1 MIRLLIAAAV
11 LLPVHALAADR
22 WWPLSCENAPAWSK
36 CHVAPAPTLL
46 PPAKPVEIVPAP
58 EVVPTLTPVWP
69 DPPRVE
75 LPKVQPKASPPKQ
88 ADRSKPRERAKSK
101 QEQRE
106 PLSGGGQQ
114 AKCTPLP
121 PADCGKICSYG
132 RSFSKATLTWMR
144 QVAGYCE
151 PTRQQESAG
160 RACILRN
167 CPDVKL

>member
-1 MIRLLIAAAV
+1 MIRFIIFAAV
-11 LLPVHALAADR
+11 LLPIHALADDR

-36 CHVAPAPTLL
+36 CHVAPVPL
-46 PPAKPVEIVPAP
+46 PPAKPVEIAPVP
-58 EVVPTLTPVWP
+58 EVVPTLTPAWP
-69 DPPRVE
+69 EPPRLE
-75 LPKVQPKASPPKQ
+75 LPKVQPKAAPPKQ
-88 ADRSKPRERAKSK
+88 ADRSKPKPKQK
-101 QEQRE
+101 QEPRE
-106 PLSGGGQQ
+106 PISGGGQ
-114 AKCTPLP
+114 AAPVKGCTPLP